1 MPSELIPASH
11 LSNLIDLAIKK
22 LYQYVD
28 QRVEDVRPFRA
39 IVTGTS
45 SGMVTVRRLHSS
57 TGETALR
64 ARCVG
69 FNLSTNDEVLCVP
82 MADGIPIVVAKLQRS
97 APTDPFTLPVA
108 LKVSGTTGPGLYA
121 GSGSPEG
128 SVTAE
133 IGSLYQRSN
142 GSTGTAVYRKESG
155 SGNTGWVAIGS
166 GETPFGT
173 VLRSMAPYND
183 EVGVAV
189 NIAHSLTHGYQD
201 EGNTKDIAL
210 DVNSPG
216 SWAVYNT
223 AASTNDDAG
232 WDLGGTNPFV
242 VHTNW
247 YPMSLEWRYQSG
259 ATLTNGRWW
268 IGCFSATPETSDDPA
283 VSGFGFR
290 YATAT
295 DGTAYWRCWSND
307 GSGGGTVTATTV
319 AVASNTAYTFRV
331 DVVSTSE
338 IRYYIAGTLVATHT
352 TNLPGATTDLI
363 PRCTVRT
370 LNAAIKSVRWAWF
383 HVRHS

>member
-1 MPSELIPASH
+1 M
-11 LSNLIDLAIKK
+11 SNLLDAAIKK

-28 QRVEDVRPFRA
+28 TRVEETRSFRA

-45 SGMVTVRRLHSS
+45 SGMVQIRRIHSPS
-57 TGETALR
+57 EETALR

-69 FNLSTNDEVLCVP
+69 FDLAVSDEVLCAP
-82 MADGIPIVVAKLQRS
+82 MADGIPVVVAKLQRA
-97 APTDPFTLPVA
+97 APSGSFTLPVS
-108 LKVSGTTGPGLYA
+108 LQVGGSSGATIRS

-128 SVTAE
+128 AVTGSV
-133 IGSLYQRSN
+133 GDLYLRTN
-142 GSTGTAVYRKESG
+142 GAAGTILYEKATG
-155 SGNTGWVAIGS
+155 SGNTGWSANAGTS
-166 GETPFGT
+166 GDWQFGT
-173 VLRSMAPYND
+173 VMRSMAPYND